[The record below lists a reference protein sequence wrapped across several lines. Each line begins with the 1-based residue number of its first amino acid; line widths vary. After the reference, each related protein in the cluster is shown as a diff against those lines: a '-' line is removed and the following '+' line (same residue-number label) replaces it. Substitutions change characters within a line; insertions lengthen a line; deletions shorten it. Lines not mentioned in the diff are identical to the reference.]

1 MGHVRSWSVLM
12 MIIIYWAKSQ
22 IPYEETADAV
32 LDTSKEDGV
41 EVKVKV
47 KLSRYLIKHHAMKT
61 YGGVEI

>member
-1 MGHVRSWSVLM
+1 M